1 MIGSA
6 DECEGLYHL
15 NHTNKIAHV
24 TTLDDS
30 TLPTIPKS
38 AIWHFR
44 LGHLSHHRLASL
56 HSKFPYVTADHSGIC
71 DICHLA
77 RHRKLPYDHSFD
89 KASQA
94 YDVIHLDI
102 WGPISIKYIHGHS
115 YFLTAVDDYSIYTRI
130 VLMKNKAETR
140 QHVKNLITMI
150 KTQFNH
156 LVKIVRSDNGPDFLM
171 HDYDSSLGILHQT
184 SCVETPQQNG
194 RVERKHQHLLN
205 IGRALLF
212 QSNLP

>member
-1 MIGSA
+1 
-6 DECEGLYHL
+6 
-15 NHTNKIAHV
+15 
-24 TTLDDS
+24 
-30 TLPTIPKS
+30 
-38 AIWHFR
+38 
-44 LGHLSHHRLASL
+44 
-56 HSKFPYVTADHSGIC
+56 
-71 DICHLA
+71 
-77 RHRKLPYDHSFD
+77 
-89 KASQA
+89 
-94 YDVIHLDI
+94 
-102 WGPISIKYIHGHS
+102 
-115 YFLTAVDDYSIYTRI
+115 
-130 VLMKNKAETR
+130 MKNKAETR